1 MKNNYKPLT
10 LEKMEKEGAVRNEE
24 LKELRNKALEVSEKY
39 SPDLNELQRVVI
51 DRNTT
56 IYVKRGT
63 DPDEA
68 RKRFI
73 EKMQTRQY
81 DIRYKNYDVS
91 DE

>member
-1 MKNNYKPLT
+1 MQ
-10 LEKMEKEGAVRNEE
+10 KEGAVRNEE
-24 LKELRNKALEVSEKY
+24 LKELRNKAVEVADKY

-56 IYVKRGT
+56 IYVKKGI
-63 DPDEA
+63 DPVVA

-73 EKMQTRQY
+73 EKMQTRKY
-81 DIRYKNYDVS
+81 DIRYKNYDIS

>member
-1 MKNNYKPLT
+1 
-10 LEKMEKEGAVRNEE
+10 MEKEGAVRNEE
-24 LKELRNKALEVSEKY
+24 LKELRNKALEISQKH

-51 DRNTT
+51 DRSTT
-56 IYVKRGT
+56 IYVKKGD

-73 EKMQTRQY
+73 EKMQSRQY

>member
-1 MKNNYKPLT
+1 
-10 LEKMEKEGAVRNEE
+10 MEKEGAVRNEE
-24 LKELRNKALEVSEKY
+24 LKELRSKALEVSEKY

>member
-1 MKNNYKPLT
+1 
-10 LEKMEKEGAVRNEE
+10 MEKEGAVRNEE
-24 LKELRNKALEVSEKY
+24 LKELRDKALEISQKY

-51 DRNTT
+51 DRSTT
-56 IYVKRGT
+56 IYVKKGN

-73 EKMQTRQY
+73 EKMQSIQY

>member
-1 MKNNYKPLT
+1 
-10 LEKMEKEGAVRNEE
+10 MEKEGAVRNEE

-39 SPDLNELQRVVI
+39 SPNLNELQRVVI

>member
-1 MKNNYKPLT
+1 
-10 LEKMEKEGAVRNEE
+10 MEKEGAVRNEE
-24 LKELRNKALEVSEKY
+24 LKELRDKALEISQKY

-51 DRNTT
+51 DRSIT
-56 IYVKRGT
+56 IYVKKGN
-63 DPDEA
+63 DPEEA

-73 EKMQTRQY
+73 EKMQSRQY

>member
-1 MKNNYKPLT
+1 
-10 LEKMEKEGAVRNEE
+10 MEKEGAVRNEE
-24 LKELRNKALEVSEKY
+24 LKELRNRALEVSEKY

-73 EKMQTRQY
+73 EKMQTRKY

>member
-1 MKNNYKPLT
+1 
-10 LEKMEKEGAVRNEE
+10 MEKEGAVRNEE

>member
-1 MKNNYKPLT
+1 
-10 LEKMEKEGAVRNEE
+10 MEKEGAVRNEE

-39 SPDLNELQRVVI
+39 SPNLNELQRVVI

-81 DIRYKNYDVS
+81 DIRYKNYDLG
-91 DE
+91 DEG

>member
-1 MKNNYKPLT
+1 
-10 LEKMEKEGAVRNEE
+10 MEKEGAVKNEE
-24 LKELRNKALEVSEKY
+24 LKELRDKALEISQKY

-51 DRNTT
+51 DRSTT
-56 IYVKRGT
+56 IYVKKGN

-73 EKMQTRQY
+73 EKMQSRQY

>member
-1 MKNNYKPLT
+1 
-10 LEKMEKEGAVRNEE
+10 MEKEGAIKNEE
-24 LKELRNKALEVSEKY
+24 LKELKDKALEISQKY

-51 DRNTT
+51 DRSTT
-56 IYVKRGT
+56 IYVKKGN

-73 EKMQTRQY
+73 EKMQSRQY

>member
-1 MKNNYKPLT
+1 
-10 LEKMEKEGAVRNEE
+10 MEKEGAVRNEE
-24 LKELRNKALEVSEKY
+24 LKELRNKALEISQKY

-51 DRNTT
+51 DRSTT
-56 IYVKRGT
+56 IYVKKGN

-73 EKMQTRQY
+73 EKMQSRQY

>member
-1 MKNNYKPLT
+1 
-10 LEKMEKEGAVRNEE
+10 MEKEGAVRNEE
-24 LKELRNKALEVSEKY
+24 LKELRDKALEISQKY

-51 DRNTT
+51 DRSTT
-56 IYVKRGT
+56 IYVKKGN

-73 EKMQTRQY
+73 EKMQSRQY
-81 DIRYKNYDVS
+81 DIRYNNYDVS

>member
-1 MKNNYKPLT
+1 
-10 LEKMEKEGAVRNEE
+10 MEKEGAVRNEE
-24 LKELRNKALEVSEKY
+24 LKELRNKALDISQKY

-51 DRNTT
+51 DRSTT
-56 IYVKRGT
+56 IYVKKDA

>member
-1 MKNNYKPLT
+1 
-10 LEKMEKEGAVRNEE
+10 MEKEGAVRNEE

-39 SPDLNELQRVVI
+39 SPNLNELQRVVI

-68 RKRFI
+68 RKKFI

-81 DIRYKNYDVS
+81 DIRYKNYDLG
-91 DE
+91 DEG

>member
-1 MKNNYKPLT
+1 
-10 LEKMEKEGAVRNEE
+10 MEKEGAVRNEE
-24 LKELRNKALEVSEKY
+24 LKELRDKALEISQKY
-39 SPDLNELQRVVI
+39 STDLNELQRVVI
-51 DRNTT
+51 DRSTT
-56 IYVKRGT
+56 IYVKKGN

-73 EKMQTRQY
+73 EKMQSRQY

>member
-1 MKNNYKPLT
+1 
-10 LEKMEKEGAVRNEE
+10 MEKEGAVRNEE
-24 LKELRNKALEVSEKY
+24 LKELRDKALEISQKY

-51 DRNTT
+51 DRSTT
-56 IYVKRGT
+56 IYVKKGN

-73 EKMQTRQY
+73 EKMQSRQY

>member
-1 MKNNYKPLT
+1 
-10 LEKMEKEGAVRNEE
+10 MEKEGAVRNEE
-24 LKELRNKALEVSEKY
+24 LKELRNKALEISQKY

-51 DRNTT
+51 DRSTT
-56 IYVKRGT
+56 IYVKKDT

>member
-1 MKNNYKPLT
+1 
-10 LEKMEKEGAVRNEE
+10 MEKEGAVRNEE
-24 LKELRNKALEVSEKY
+24 LKELRNRAMEVSEKY

-56 IYVKRGT
+56 IYVKKDV
-63 DPDEA
+63 DPVEA

-73 EKMQTRQY
+73 DKMKNRQY
-81 DIRYKNYDVS
+81 DIRYKNYDVD

>member
-1 MKNNYKPLT
+1 
-10 LEKMEKEGAVRNEE
+10 MEKEGAVRNEE
-24 LKELRNKALEVSEKY
+24 IKELRDKALEISQKY

-51 DRNTT
+51 DRSTT
-56 IYVKRGT
+56 IYVKKGN

-73 EKMQTRQY
+73 EKMQSRQY

>member
-1 MKNNYKPLT
+1 
-10 LEKMEKEGAVRNEE
+10 MEKEGAVRNEE
-24 LKELRNKALEVSEKY
+24 LKELKDKALEISQKY

-51 DRNTT
+51 DRSTT
-56 IYVKRGT
+56 IYVKKGN

-73 EKMQTRQY
+73 EKMQSRQY

>member
-1 MKNNYKPLT
+1 
-10 LEKMEKEGAVRNEE
+10 MEKEGAVINEE
-24 LKELRNKALEVSEKY
+24 LKELRNKALEISQKY

-51 DRNTT
+51 DRSTT
-56 IYVKRGT
+56 IYVKKGN

-73 EKMQTRQY
+73 EKMQSRQY

>member
-1 MKNNYKPLT
+1 MD
-10 LEKMEKEGAVRNEE
+10 KEGAVRNEE
-24 LKELRNKALEVSEKY
+24 LKELRNKALEISQKY

-51 DRNTT
+51 DRSTT
-56 IYVKRGT
+56 IYVKKGA

-73 EKMQTRQY
+73 EKMQTRQH

>member
-1 MKNNYKPLT
+1 
-10 LEKMEKEGAVRNEE
+10 MEKEGAVRNEE
-24 LKELRNKALEVSEKY
+24 LKELKDKALEISKKY

-51 DRNTT
+51 DRSTT
-56 IYVKRGT
+56 IYVKKGN

-73 EKMQTRQY
+73 EKMQSRQY

>member
-1 MKNNYKPLT
+1 
-10 LEKMEKEGAVRNEE
+10 MEKEGAVRNEE

-73 EKMQTRQY
+73 EKMQTRKY

>member
-1 MKNNYKPLT
+1 
-10 LEKMEKEGAVRNEE
+10 
-24 LKELRNKALEVSEKY
+24 
-39 SPDLNELQRVVI
+39 VI
-51 DRNTT
+51 DRSTT
-56 IYVKRGT
+56 IYVKKGN

-73 EKMQTRQY
+73 EKMQSRQY